1 MRSRKVVPVAFGIL
15 VGVLNPFA
23 SAQSSIPPNDAR
35 AAGLLA
41 EASAPANDSHPAP
54 AVPSKPADP
63 LAESLKLTP
72 DSKSLPLWTKP
83 DSSAASSLAQIVRR
97 DSSAIFLVGK
107 SDVGTG
113 TAFLISKKNRLLA
126 TNAHVADIF
135 NKGSGEMLAYQNGTA
150 NAFKVLKV
158 YYHPGVMRTSQGVVV
173 RTANPSTGTVF
184 CRSPDVAVLQLAD
197 GPELPEE
204 LPLASRE
211 EVYDLFAQPVG
222 MLGYP
227 ALDTGSLPTP
237 GQKAE
242 ASFREGVIN
251 RVADFAN
258 DAGANPDRQQYL
270 QHSMANWF
278 GFSGSPIFLPNGHV
292 VALNNSGGTFTQNGL
307 STTLAWGIRADCLW
321 ELLKANNLLDK
332 VNVPP
337 EAAAVD
343 ITRFSQPDPVVEQ
356 LQKVD
361 QLLIDARIDLKF
373 SRYQAALDK
382 CNEAAKEMPYYAAV
396 YGCRGNMYLDIAGL
410 TFKPHDPKMRQY
422 LQSALEDENKA
433 VQLDPSNTDYYLEVA
448 TANCN
453 LANISNPASAKRVGS
468 TEAVQLAD
476 KIIND
481 SSVVPNNRIYAYRVR
496 ANGMGYTPDSL
507 AYLQKADSIS
517 PSDYRVKWSLN
528 LYYAVNK
535 NLKESQRQKALSEK
549 LREASAKSD
558 TAYLLATNRDES
570 KRDGKRAFQLAS
582 QACVSTDYKC
592 YFALSALATTYAELG
607 DFDHAIEYQKKAIA
621 IAPEFRRVEYTN
633 RLASFQELK
642 PWRGQ

>member
-1 MRSRKVVPVAFGIL
+1 MLSCKIVPVVVSIL
-15 VGVLNPFA
+15 LTVLNPFA
-23 SAQSSIPPNDAR
+23 VAQSSGSASGAR
-35 AAGLLA
+35 ATALLNQTS
-41 EASAPANDSHPAP
+41 ASAKQSDTASDA
-54 AVPSKPADP
+54 PSKPADP
-63 LAESLKLTP
+63 LAKSLNLTS
-72 DSKSLPLWTKP
+72 DSKSLPLWSKP
-83 DSSAASSLAQIVRR
+83 DSSAASSLAQIVRHA
-97 DSSAIFLVGK
+97 SPAIFLVGK
-107 SDVGTG
+107 SDAGTG

-135 NKGSGEMLAYQNGTA
+135 SKGSGEMLAYQNGTS

-158 YYHPGVMRTSQGVVV
+158 YYHPGVMRMSQGVAL
-173 RTANPSTGTVF
+173 RTANPGNGNVCT
-184 CRSPDVAVLQLAD
+184 RSPDVAVLQLAD
-197 GPELPEE
+197 GPELPDE

-211 EVYDLFAQPVG
+211 EVYDLFAQPVA

-227 ALDTGSLPTP
+227 GLDTGNLPTP

-258 DAGANPDRQQYL
+258 DAGANPERQQYL

-307 STTLAWGIRADCLW
+307 STTLAWGIRSDCLW
-321 ELLKANNLLDK
+321 ELLKASSLLEK

-337 EAAAVD
+337 EAASVD
-343 ITRFSQPDPVVEQ
+343 IARFSQPDQEVER

-361 QLLIDARIDLKF
+361 QLLADAKLDLKF

-382 CNEAAKEMPYYAAV
+382 CNEAAKQMPYYGRV
-396 YGCRGNMYLDIAGL
+396 YGVRGSMYLDIAVL
-410 TFKPHDPKMRQY
+410 SLKPQDPNRRKY
-422 LQSALEDENKA
+422 YQSALEDENKA
-433 VQLDPSNTDYYLEVA
+433 LQLDPSNTDYYLEVA

-453 LANISNPASAKRVGS
+453 LANILNPPKRVG
-468 TEAVQLAD
+468 TPEAVQLAD
-476 KIIND
+476 KIISDPSVAPND
-481 SSVVPNNRIYAYRVR
+481 RVFAYRVR

-517 PSDYRVKWSLN
+517 PSDFRVKWSLGV
-528 LYYAVNK
+528 YYAVNK
-535 NLKESQRQKALSEK
+535 NSKESDRQKALSQK
-549 LREASAKSD
+549 LREVGAKSD
-558 TAYLLATNRDES
+558 TAFLLATNHDES
-570 KRDGKRAFQLAS
+570 KHNGERFQLAS

-592 YFALSALATTYAELG
+592 YFALSALAAAYAESG
-607 DFDHAIEYQKKAIA
+607 DFDHAIEYQKKALR
-621 IAPEFRRVEYTN
+621 IAPEFRRAEYTK

-642 PWRGQ
+642 PLRN